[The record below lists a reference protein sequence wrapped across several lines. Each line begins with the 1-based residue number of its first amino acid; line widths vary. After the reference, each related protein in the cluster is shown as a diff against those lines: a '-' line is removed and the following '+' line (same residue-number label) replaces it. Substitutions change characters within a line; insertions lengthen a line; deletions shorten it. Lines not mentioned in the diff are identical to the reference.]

1 MKKIFLN
8 EMDYKKSSTIEEVSY
23 DTLRMEMK
31 IKFKGGREYIYP
43 NIMESMVDRL
53 VNAESVGKFFAENVK
68 NLPFKQLLVD

>member
-1 MKKIFLN
+1 
-8 EMDYKKSSTIEEVSY
+8 
-23 DTLRMEMK
+23 MEMK